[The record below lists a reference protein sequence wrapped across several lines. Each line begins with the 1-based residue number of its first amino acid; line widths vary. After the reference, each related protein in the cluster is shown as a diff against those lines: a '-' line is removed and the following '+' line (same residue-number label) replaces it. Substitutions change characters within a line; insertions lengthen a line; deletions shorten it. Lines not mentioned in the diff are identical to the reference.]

1 MGKKTTD
8 WKNETPGGNVKMSFG
23 GGGGGALPDHEHT
36 AIPLD
41 GGPLDFVNTT
51 IASLSA
57 GSITYSSGA
66 ALQELPIGAGGTVLS
81 SSGGIPA
88 WVANT
93 SSPLIEVNKTFSDID
108 AGTASMDIYTLPSDA
123 ALVNIWTDITTV
135 FDLSTAVTIGD
146 GANNSGW
153 IDTTDWTS
161 GTGLTDGTRGAYVTN
176 FQTMRS
182 VTGTTAIKG
191 YNFGTAGGSFTQ
203 ALGGTAHTMSQTA
216 RQELGMQFNAGH
228 VLVGKNITG
237 VSFWLNVDNGTPAG
251 TINAYI
257 RQADGTLITT
267 SPDTYNANTF
277 TGSLIEKAFTFSS
290 TTLSATDMITV
301 TATAVTGGDIGCETN
316 AAAMTNG
323 KCFSGATTGGPYSEL
338 INTQMKMV
346 VTYAGNMDTQGEVT
360 FYLQVVD

>member
-1 MGKKTTD
+1 
-8 WKNETPGGNVKMSFG
+8 MSFG
-23 GGGGGALPDHEHT
+23 GGGGSLPNHEHT
-36 AIPLD
+36 NIALD

-57 GSITYSSGA
+57 GSLTYSSGA
-66 ALQELPIGAGGTVLS
+66 ALQELTIGAGGTVLS
-81 SSGGIPA
+81 SSGGVPA

-108 AGTASMDIYTLPSDA
+108 AGTASLDIYTLPSDA
-123 ALVNIWTDITTV
+123 ALVNIWSDITTV

-146 GANNSGW
+146 SADPNGW
-153 IDTTDWTS
+153 VDSTNWTS
-161 GTGLTDGTRGAYVTN
+161 GTGLTDGTRGAYVQN

-182 VTGTTAIKG
+182 TSGTTDILA
-191 YNFGTAGGSFTQ
+191 YNFGTAGGTFTQ
-203 ALGGTAHTMSQTA
+203 ALGGSTRTLSLTA

-277 TGSLIEKAFTFSS
+277 TGSLVEKAFTFSATS
-290 TTLSATDMITV
+290 LSATDMITL
-301 TATAVTGGDIGCETN
+301 TATAVTGGDIGCDCNAAGMTN
-316 AAAMTNG
+316 A
-323 KCFSGATTGGPYSEL
+323 KCFGAAITGGPYSEL
-338 INTQMKMV
+338 LNTQMKMT
-346 VTYAGNMDTQGEVT
+346 VTYQGNMDTQGEVT